1 MKLHKWIID
10 RKLIMELHDWS
21 GNCMIMVF
29 VLFGMYAFRKKKQK
43 KNGQTRF
50 VLSFHVIML

>member
-10 RKLIMELHDWS
+10 RKLIMELHDWF

-29 VLFGMYAFRKKKQK
+29 VLFGIYAFREKKKK
-43 KNGQTRF
+43 
-50 VLSFHVIML
+50 